1 MPEQT
6 ADNKL
11 SEISIGDCAF
21 DAETRPTGDSSSF
34 FDNEEFKDN
43 QSEAIYTNMSKWSTE
58 KVQGEV
64 KKIVDVFVK
73 DYMDEAL
80 KSLGMANSNVFPIT
94 ISVWRNIA
102 LK

>member
-1 MPEQT
+1 
-6 ADNKL
+6 
-11 SEISIGDCAF
+11 
-21 DAETRPTGDSSSF
+21 
-34 FDNEEFKDN
+34 
-43 QSEAIYTNMSKWSTE
+43 MSKWSTE
-58 KVQGEV
+58 KVQSEV